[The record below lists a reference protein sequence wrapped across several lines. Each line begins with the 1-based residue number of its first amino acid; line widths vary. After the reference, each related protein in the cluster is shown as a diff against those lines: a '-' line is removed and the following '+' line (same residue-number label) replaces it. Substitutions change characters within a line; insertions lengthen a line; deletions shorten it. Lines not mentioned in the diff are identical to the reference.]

1 AAGTIKERLI
11 AFAAENYEVTPD
23 QIEFR
28 DNRVFIGNQSASFA
42 ELIRKAY
49 LARVSLSST
58 GFYRT
63 PKIHW
68 DATKGKGRPFFYF
81 VYGAACSEVL
91 VRSEEHTSELQSQ
104 S

>member
-1 AAGTIKERLI
+1 MPRDWNMRSRISRRLI
-11 AFAAENYEVTPD
+11 AFAADSFEISPD

-28 DNRVFIGNQSASFA
+28 DNRVFIGNQSVPFA

-58 GFYRT
+58 GFYCT

-68 DATKGKGRPFFYF
+68 DAAKGKGRPFFYF
-81 VYGAACSEVL
+81 AYASVIILAAVL
-91 VRSEEHTSELQSQ
+91 W
-104 S
+104 